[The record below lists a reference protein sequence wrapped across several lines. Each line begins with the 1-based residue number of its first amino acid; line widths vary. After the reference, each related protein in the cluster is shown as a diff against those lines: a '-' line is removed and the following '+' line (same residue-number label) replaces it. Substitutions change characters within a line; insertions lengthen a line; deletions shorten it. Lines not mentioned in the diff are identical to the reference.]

1 MSEQSDTGVSAVRS
15 GALAPDLTAE
25 TSVGVAEGTRVR
37 RATASSRVFA
47 VVAVA
52 LCAWLLV
59 LALGESAAMHRQL
72 VEVCTYVVLASM
84 WNLLA
89 GYTGLVSI
97 GQQAFFGLGAYSLI
111 VFANGYERDIYV
123 SVLAAGVIALLA
135 AIPIGLLAFRLRG
148 GYFAIGT
155 WVIAEVVRLLVQQY
169 KDPPILG
176 GSGTSLDVHRYDPL
190 ARTQWAA
197 TLAVSLAILAV
208 GVVYLVLRSRLGLGL
223 QAIRDSEGAAEGSG
237 VGVYRTRFVV
247 WLIAAGFTGAAA
259 AIYYVQF
266 LRVQPTSAFS
276 VSNWTAPIIVMVVV
290 GGLGTIEGPV
300 IGAVLWYV
308 LRDRLNDLFDE
319 RWFLFGSGV
328 IAVLCALFLRR
339 GLWGAL
345 AARFPRLQLFPLRR
359 QVDIP
364 GVVPDHRAAAS

>member
-1 MSEQSDTGVSAVRS
+1 MFVGVGIYALLIFAEDRGIDSYLSV
-15 GALAPDLTAE
+15 ALAGFVAAVL
-25 TSVGVAEGTRVR
+25 SVP
-37 RATASSRVFA
+37 
-47 VVAVA
+47 VA
-52 LCAWLLV
+52 LFV
-59 LALGESAAMHRQL
+59 
-72 VEVCTYVVLASM
+72 
-84 WNLLA
+84 
-89 GYTGLVSI
+89 
-97 GQQAFFGLGAYSLI
+97 
-111 VFANGYERDIYV
+111 
-123 SVLAAGVIALLA
+123 
-135 AIPIGLLAFRLRG
+135 FRLSG

-197 TLAVSLAILAV
+197 TLAVVLAIVAV

-223 QAIRDSEGAAEGSG
+223 QAIRDSEGAAEGNG

-259 AIYYVQF
+259 AVYYIQF

-276 VSNWTAPIIVMVVV
+276 VSNWMAPIIVMVVV

-328 IAVLCALFLRR
+328 VAILCALFLRR

-345 AARFPRLQLFPLRR
+345 VGRFPGLQLFPLRR
-359 QVDIP
+359 RVDIP
-364 GVVPDHRAAAS
+364 GVTPDHRAAAS